1 MIGGNPVKY
10 QEAIKLAQK
19 GINSASFKTDCLS
32 IQSNTFITVKE
43 DLPDGA
49 KLTVV
54 DLPNGSNIQKFPA
67 TGADGAIMHPSRPV
81 IAIRAGQTIQLLDIV
96 GKQLV
101 KSTQAPEPIVFWTWI
116 SDTTIAMVSETA
128 VYHWLITNPGPQMIF
143 TRLPQLAGMKITS
156 YATNP
161 SMTWCILVGIGIEN
175 NMIVGKSQL
184 FSVEMNAPQQLNAMA
199 ATFCSIDS
207 PNGPMDILAFAERD
221 ENNQIRM
228 LMIQTTTGA
237 RSYEPKRI
245 PITLRGPNA
254 DKDFPLSIEFSK
266 RFGFI
271 TLFSKFGNYTIYD
284 VATGIEIIPPSGDK
298 PIFAS
303 TGRIAGDVEDVNNQ
317 AIIAIAVGSNGDV
330 LNLVADTRSF
340 IPYITH
346 TLHQHDL
353 AFRLATKAKLGGA
366 EDLFR
371 EQFDR
376 MFNSRNYME
385 AAQLVLNSGPN
396 LRTEA
401 MMQRFFNESSVP
413 GQAPPILI
421 YFNVLTQ
428 QPGSALTEYESITL
442 AKILLNQNKL
452 DILSSFYDNGKLTV
466 SISLGD
472 TIKSSGIPGSD
483 TIALKM
489 YGQMKAHEKV
499 IGWMVE
505 FHHPDMLVPYLSKL
519 AAEQASVI
527 GTPQAM
533 RPLDCIK
540 ILRSVVNVDPESST
554 KLALLIVNPPED
566 IKASGIIPPIDVEA
580 VIRIYEENQFVKEAS
595 AILIELC
602 NLGGFGEETG
612 PYQTRLLELNLRS
625 GNPSVADSMLQNSSL
640 QYYDKDKISKLCEKA
655 GLYERALLMYSNI
668 DDVKRCVV
676 HTDNLST
683 EFFVEWS
690 RNLVPE
696 DAMIIYREMLQNN
709 QSQHTIQLIGQSVIQ
724 AQKDKISPN
733 EVMEL
738 LLSFSRGRSDN
749 KIDEAMYYYLSS
761 IISGS
766 NDPNVFYQYIVSATR
781 MHNNAEV
788 ERVCKDT
795 ASEYLEP
802 VKDKIRDFLQDSPE
816 LKSDPKQP
824 ALSTISVRFGFV
836 EDTVKYYYKSSRFD
850 AIEYLVS
857 TISPAST
864 GIVIGLLLDM
874 DCDSQFIAKL
884 CMAVR
889 SLCDVNE
896 LAARLEERGRI
907 RLLKKMI
914 IARKQEGVTDTA
926 TMTVFGKVLVECES
940 KGDPSLSDFGI
951 SSREFIQHNGEYD
964 HKSLGLFC
972 EKRDPNLA
980 FMCYASDNTDT
991 MESGPDLI
999 RVSNENSLQKLLARF
1014 LVRKASDILWDVALS
1029 TETNPVE
1036 ENRKNLIDKVI
1047 TLAIP
1052 EAVQS
1057 GNEEGVT
1064 VAIKSFSKI
1073 GLHQQLIELLEKI
1086 VIDTRSF
1093 LANGTSPEASIT
1105 IRNFANNPALQTLL
1119 ITTSIAVDK
1128 QRVIS
1133 YVKKLDNFNA
1143 EMTAPRAIAAG
1154 LYEEAYL
1161 MYHKFKY
1168 YVDALNVLLEHIGFQ
1183 RAEDYVN
1190 MLTGKGENE
1199 DKEPIIDEATG
1210 RKIWSSLGRA
1220 QLNKAE
1226 KLMEGELDADVAMA
1240 DSTGFGGEDPSVF
1253 YCKCAIL
1260 SFIKGEAISMG
1271 DSTHIISVAMR
1282 LTLYNELIPY
1292 LIMNRQQQVK
1302 DANIDTALCE
1312 CYARSGRVEELSEF
1326 VESKDETG
1334 SSMTNNLA
1342 RVQYLA
1348 DLLFEEGD
1356 PALCRACIVLYR
1368 SVNGWS
1374 SLTSCYLFLGEYEN
1388 ALKAAVKAKSSQVW
1402 RQVMAKSIDVE
1413 RYDVALQAAQ
1423 CLVMGTSTMS
1433 SGDVLSSPRVANIES
1448 RDSSFMLSTDS
1459 DELEYVVEYYESR
1472 GLIPQLIEL
1481 HSRCAS
1487 MVTVGRADMNNIN
1500 EMNSGV
1506 NMLITANKPLF
1517 TSYGKLIC
1525 KYAPTEYMQFLQ
1537 AHYHQCNVSQ
1547 LINSTKQAH
1556 LYTELVYLYTINEEV
1571 DNALQTMIEHPTSF
1585 NHSEAK
1591 KLLNK
1596 CISLDLVYR
1605 VIRCYGERYP
1615 ELLVDTLRGMTDG
1628 YVSKDM
1634 VNDDLAVK
1642 ATMQNNGSAG
1652 SIDGEDITASATN
1665 GTTPRIDIARVLSLL
1680 CPDVVS
1686 PFLLFDYL
1694 MSLPLHLTDTPSVN
1708 EILFNMLIEMG
1719 NYAILER
1726 LLCGSKGNNS
1736 EVEIN
1741 STTMKYNLKKHTHFD
1756 SVAIASQLETHPL
1769 VFFRRIA
1776 SALFRSPSVRRF
1788 SHSLSISRKDYLY
1801 SDCIKTVQLS
1811 KDPKIVSSAI
1821 DFFLNGDIIGE
1832 VRKDVLAALEI
1843 ADINEVRKE
1852 CVAALLYR
1860 CYEYTSPSEVIAS
1873 CFLYGATE
1881 FCIPYIVQRVKDL
1894 EVFIKKTNDDNQERE
1909 KEKKKETAAAAQGA
1923 SASMVGGNDFTMMS
1937 TDGFQVQQT
1946 MGDGFG
1952 NMSFA
1957 NTTTGFDGNASF
1969 AGGNVSW

>member
-1 MIGGNPVKY
+1 MMIGGSPVRY
-10 QEAIKLAQK
+10 QEGIKLTQK
-19 GINSASFKTDCLS
+19 GVDPSSFKTDCLS
-32 IQSNTFITVKE
+32 IQSSSFITVRE
-43 DLPDGA
+43 MLPDGT
-49 KLTVV
+49 KLTIV
-54 DLPNGSNIQKFPA
+54 DLPNGTSIQRFPA
-67 TGADGAIMHPSRPV
+67 TGAEGAIMHPLKPV
-81 IAIRAGQTIQLLDIV
+81 VAIRAGQTIQLLNIEA
-96 GKQLV
+96 KQLL

-116 SDTTIAMVSETA
+116 NDTTIGMVSETS
-128 VYHWLITNPGPQMIF
+128 VYHWVISNPA
-143 TRLPQLAGMKITS
+143 PQLVFSRLSELSGMKITS
-156 YATNP
+156 YSTNP
-161 SMTWCILVGIGIEN
+161 AMTWCILVGIGVEN

-184 FSVEMNAPQQLNAMA
+184 FSVEMNTPQLLNAMA

-207 PNGPMDILAFAERD
+207 QMGPLDILTFAERD
-221 ENNQIRM
+221 ENNNMRM
-228 LMIQTTTGA
+228 LMLQTTTGA
-237 RSYEPKRI
+237 RTYEPKRI

-254 DKDFPLSIEFSK
+254 DKDFPLFIEFSK
-266 RFGFI
+266 RFEFI
-271 TLFSKFGNYTIYD
+271 TIFSKFGNYAVYD
-284 VATGIEIIPPSGDK
+284 VATGLEIIAPTGGK

-303 TGRIAGDVEDVNNQ
+303 AGRMVDNNDEINGQ
-317 AIIAIAVGSNGDV
+317 PIIAIAVSSTGEV
-330 LNLVADTRSF
+330 LNLIADSKAF
-340 IPYITH
+340 VPYVNH
-346 TLHQHDL
+346 TLRQHDL

-385 AAQLVLNSGPN
+385 AAQLVLSSGPN

-401 MMQRFFNESSVP
+401 MMQRFYNEPGAP

-428 QPGSALTEYESITL
+428 QPGSTLTEYESITL
-442 AKILLNQNKL
+442 AKILLNQSKF
-452 DILSSFYDNGKLTV
+452 DILNSFYDSGKLTV
-466 SISLGD
+466 SVSLGD
-472 TIKSSGIPGSD
+472 AIKSAGVPGSD
-483 TIALKM
+483 TLALKI
-489 YGQMKAHEKV
+489 YSQVKAHEKV
-499 IGWMVE
+499 IAWMIE
-505 FHHPDMLVPYLSKL
+505 FNHPDMLVPYLSRL

-533 RPLDCIK
+533 KPLDCIR
-540 ILRSVVNVDPESST
+540 ILRSVVNVNSECST
-554 KLALLIVNPPED
+554 KLALLIVNPPDD
-566 IKASGIIPPIDVEA
+566 IKSSGIIPPIDVEA
-580 VIRIYEENQFVKEAS
+580 VIRIYEENQYVKEAS

-640 QYYDKDKISKLCEKA
+640 QYYDKEKISKLCEKA
-655 GLYERALLMYSNI
+655 GLYERALLMYTNI

-683 EFFVEWS
+683 DFFVEWS

-761 IISGS
+761 IINGS
-766 NDPNVFYQYIVSATR
+766 DDPNVFYQYIVSATR

-795 ASEYLEP
+795 VSEYLEP

-816 LKSDPKQP
+816 LKSEPKQI

-850 AIEYLVS
+850 AIEYLVTS
-857 TISPAST
+857 VSPAST

-874 DCDSQFIAKL
+874 DCDSQFIAKV

-889 SLCDVNE
+889 SLCDVTE

-914 IARKQEGVTDTA
+914 IARKQEGVTDSA
-926 TMTVFGKVLVECES
+926 TLTVFGKVLIECEI
-940 KGDPSLSDFGI
+940 KGDPSLGDFGTT
-951 SSREFIQHNGEYD
+951 SKEFIQHNTDYD
-964 HKSLGLFC
+964 HKALGNFC
-972 EKRDPNLA
+972 EKRDPTLA
-980 FMCYASDNTDT
+980 FMCYASDTTDT

-999 RVSNENSLQKLLARF
+999 RVSNESALQKLLAKF
-1014 LVRKASDILWDVALS
+1014 LVRKASETLWDIALS
-1029 TETNPVE
+1029 PETNPDE
-1036 ENRKNLIDKVI
+1036 GNRKILIDKVI

-1052 EAVQS
+1052 EAVS
-1057 GNEEGVT
+1057 LGNEEGVT
-1064 VAIKSFSKI
+1064 VAIKSFGKAE
-1073 GLHQQLIELLEKI
+1073 LHQHLIELLEKI

-1093 LANGTSPEASIT
+1093 LTNANSPEASTT

-1143 EMTAPRAIAAG
+1143 EMAAPRAISAG

-1168 YVDALNVLLEHIGFQ
+1168 YVEALNVLLEHIGFQ

-1190 MLTGKGENE
+1190 MLTSRGENG

-1210 RKIWSSLGRA
+1210 RKVWVSLGRA

-1226 KLMEGELDADVAMA
+1226 KLIEGELDVDIAMTS
-1240 DSTGFGGEDPSVF
+1240 DSGFGGEDPSVF

-1271 DSTHIISVAMR
+1271 DSTRLTDIAMR

-1312 CYARSGRVEELSEF
+1312 CYARSNRLDELSEF

-1334 SSMTNNLA
+1334 ASTTNNLA

-1356 PALCRACIVLYR
+1356 PALCRACVVLYR
-1368 SVNGWS
+1368 SISGWS

-1413 RYDVALQAAQ
+1413 RFDIAQQAAQ
-1423 CLVMGTSTMS
+1423 CLIMGTSTTAT
-1433 SGDVLSSPRVANIES
+1433 GDVLSSPRAAAVES
-1448 RDSSFMLSTDS
+1448 RDSSFITSTDP
-1459 DELEYVVEYYESR
+1459 DELDYVVEYYESR
-1472 GLIPQLIEL
+1472 GLIPQLIDL
-1481 HSRCAS
+1481 HSRCSAG
-1487 MVTVGRADMNNIN
+1487 VTVGRADMGNIN
-1500 EMNSGV
+1500 DMNSGI

-1517 TSYGKLIC
+1517 TSFGKLIC
-1525 KYAPTEYMQFLQ
+1525 KYTPSEYMPFLQ
-1537 AHYHQCNVSQ
+1537 AHHHQCNVSQ

-1556 LYTELVYLYTINEEV
+1556 LYSELVYLYTINEEV
-1571 DNALQTMIEHPTSF
+1571 DNALQTMIEHPTAF
-1585 NHSEAK
+1585 NHAEAK

-1615 ELLVDTLRGMTDG
+1615 ELLVDTLKAMTDG
-1628 YVSKDM
+1628 FVSQDM
-1634 VNDDLAVK
+1634 VNDGITSKTGKQVDDRDATLEHEDLA
-1642 ATMQNNGSAG
+1642 AA
-1652 SIDGEDITASATN
+1652 ATN
-1665 GTTPRIDIARVLSLL
+1665 GTTPRIDIARVITLL
-1680 CPDVVS
+1680 CPNIIS

-1694 MSLPLHLTDTPSVN
+1694 MSLPLHLTDVPSVN
-1708 EILFNMLIEMG
+1708 ECMFNMLIESG

-1726 LLCGSKGNNS
+1726 LVCGGKGNNTN
-1736 EVEIN
+1736 VEM
-1741 STTMKYNLKKHTHFD
+1741 TPTVMKYNLKKHTHFD
-1756 SVAIASQLETHPL
+1756 SIALASQLESHPL

-1776 SALFRSPSVRRF
+1776 SALYRSPSVRRF
-1788 SHSLSISRKDYLY
+1788 SHALTVSRRDYLY

-1811 KDPKIVSSAI
+1811 KDPKLVSAAV

-1832 VRKDVLAALEI
+1832 CRKEVLASLEI

-1860 CYEYTSPSEVIAS
+1860 CYEFTSAPEVISA
-1873 CFLYGATE
+1873 CYMYGATE
-1881 FCIPYIVQRVKDL
+1881 FCVPYILQKVSDV
-1894 EVFIKKTNDDNQERE
+1894 ESFIKKT
-1909 KEKKKETAAAAQGA
+1909 KEEAEEQRKKEAAVKEAAANAQDRGMPMMA
-1923 SASMVGGNDFTMMS
+1923 NADFSAMN
-1937 TDGFQVQQT
+1937 DGFQSANN
-1946 MGDGFG
+1946 DGFG
-1952 NMSFA
+1952 NASFVNA
-1957 NTTTGFDGNASF
+1957 STFDGNVSF
-1969 AGGNVSW
+1969 TGNATW